1 MKEDDETY
9 ELERIFGSGNKR
21 GLFSRMIGRGIQK
34 IIKGESYG
42 VLLPQKKVMIGA
54 LFALLK

>member
-1 MKEDDETY
+1 MKEDYETY
-9 ELERIFGSGNKR
+9 ELERIFGSDNRR

-42 VLLPQKKVMIGA
+42 VLLPQKKR
-54 LFALLK
+54 